1 MRSFRDTYGLKTL
14 RPGQVRYIPGRTCD
28 QVRRQL
34 AKFRKARNPDVLR
47 KVFEWSDDTGGIVVR
62 RVM

>member
-1 MRSFRDTYGLKTL
+1 MNSTRDTYGLKTL
-14 RPGQVRYIPGRTCD
+14 SAGDVKYIGGKTCD
-28 QVRRQL
+28 QFRRQL
-34 AKFRKARNPDVLR
+34 AKLCKTRKDVLR